1 MLLCTKL
8 LGFSQGLKYTDK
20 ENSGPWISSLYPRAM
35 FHAIFLTHY
44 YALLTCTVLTTHVV
58 CIDTYMHTYTHTL
71 LTTDYLLYKREHW
84 LSFDGSVEG
93 KQWFRR
99 STTDFSLF
107 NALGFRDGSDGKE
120 CRRPR
125 FDSLVRKIPE
135 RREWQPTPVFLPG
148 ESHEQRSLVG
158 YSPWGCKESEV
169 TERLA
174 LHFHPT
180 CHSAYSPANK
190 VQDSSS
196 IS

>member
-1 MLLCTKL
+1 MLLCTEL

-35 FHAIFLTHY
+35 FHAIFLTYY
-44 YALLTCTVLTTHVV
+44 YALLTCTVLTTDVV

-71 LTTDYLLYKREHW
+71 LTIDYLLYKCEHW
-84 LSFDGSVEG
+84 LSFEGSGEG

-107 NALGFRDGSDGKE
+107 NALGFHDGSDGKE

-125 FDSLVRKIPE
+125 FNLWVRKISW
-135 RREWQPTPVFLPG
+135 RRKWQPTPVFLPG

-158 YSPWGCKESEV
+158 YSPRGHKELDTS
-169 TERLA
+169 
-174 LHFHPT
+174 
-180 CHSAYSPANK
+180 
-190 VQDSSS
+190 
-196 IS
+196 